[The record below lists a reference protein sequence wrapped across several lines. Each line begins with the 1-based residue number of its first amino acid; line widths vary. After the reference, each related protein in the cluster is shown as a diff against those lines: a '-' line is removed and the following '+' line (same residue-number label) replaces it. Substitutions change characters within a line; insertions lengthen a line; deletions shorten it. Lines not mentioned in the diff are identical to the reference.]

1 MLKLRVLTAFVLG
14 PFILWSVLTFSH
26 RALAIE
32 LALILMLG
40 AWEWAR
46 ISGINNQIARTSYS
60 LVVGLIIVLIT
71 YLIHSNIN
79 LLEIVLYITTSWWVI
94 SLGWLFVTE
103 KSGLKVADIYSRTV
117 ITRNLLIGVL
127 VLGGS
132 FVSIIGMHQSE
143 HYGAYFIFTLLIL
156 IWVADTAAY
165 FSGKAF
171 GKHKLAVSI
180 SPGKTW
186 EGVFGALIA
195 TIFVAVIIAWYFDF
209 SNINTVLFTLI
220 AVVSI
225 IFSVVGDLLESMFKR
240 KTNVKDSSQIL
251 PGHGG
256 ILDRID
262 SLIAAAPFYFLGL
275 LTAEIK

>member
-14 PFILWSVLTFSH
+14 PFILWSVVAFSH

-46 ISGINNQIARTSYS
+46 ISGINNQLARTSYS
-60 LVVGLIIVLIT
+60 LVVGLMFVLLT
-71 YLIHSNIN
+71 YLMHNNIN

-103 KSGLKVADIYSRTV
+103 KSGLKVADKYSCAV

-127 VLGGS
+127 VLAGS
-132 FVSIIGMHQSE
+132 FVSITGMHQSE
-143 HYGAYFIFTLLIL
+143 DYGAYFILTLLIL

-195 TIFVAVIIAWYFDF
+195 TIIVAVIIAWYFDF
-209 SNINTVLFTLI
+209 SNFNTVLFVFI

-240 KTNVKDSSQIL
+240 KANVKDSSRVL